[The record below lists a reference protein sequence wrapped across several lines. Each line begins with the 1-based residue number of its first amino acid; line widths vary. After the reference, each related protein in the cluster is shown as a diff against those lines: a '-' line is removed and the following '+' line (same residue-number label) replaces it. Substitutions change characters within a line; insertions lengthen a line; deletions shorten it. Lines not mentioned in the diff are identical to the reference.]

1 MYNSLGVPVPGM
13 VESIRCLKKAGL
25 DLLSQEDAAAAAPY
39 FDYIIQAMSQR
50 SSWRFLLF
58 NSQAHAANFF
68 ALIALNFK
76 DFELAS
82 DGGVDLA
89 DFPSGHSQAVGNF
102 NLSHLSK
109 APMSATSSAPF
120 SPEEIVNF
128 GLKAEEY
135 EEVVQRLGRH
145 PKAELGMFGCM
156 VRALLLKNSRPLL
169 KQHYRLA
176 HSRRDREKTP
186 V

>member
-25 DLLSQEDAAAAAPY
+25 DLLSQEDAAAAGPT
-39 FDYIIQAMSQR
+39 DYIIQAMSNA
-50 SSWRFLLF
+50 LLGVSCFF
-58 NSQAHAANFF
+58 NSQAHAANFS
-68 ALIALNFK
+68 LIALNFK
-76 DFELAS
+76 DFELS
-82 DGGVDLA
+82 LLMVVGSA

-128 GLKAEEY
+128 GLKPEEY
-135 EEVVQRLGRH
+135 EEVVQR
-145 PKAELGMFGCM
+145 
-156 VRALLLKNSRPLL
+156 
-169 KQHYRLA
+169 
-176 HSRRDREKTP
+176 
-186 V
+186 